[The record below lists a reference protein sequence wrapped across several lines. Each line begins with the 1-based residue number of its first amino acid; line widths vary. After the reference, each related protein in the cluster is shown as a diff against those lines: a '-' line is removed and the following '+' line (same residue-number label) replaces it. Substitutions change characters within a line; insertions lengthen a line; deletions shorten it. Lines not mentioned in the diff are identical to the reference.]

1 MRKSHTLLLRLMH
14 DPAFEFR
21 DVRATYLDRGAPE
34 DRTEISGEDISKL
47 DPLFIEIDSGGGR
60 ITCIPYHRLRRIEY
74 RGWVLWEY
82 GSSAPTPGPTGTQ
95 E

>member
-1 MRKSHTLLLRLMH
+1 MH

-34 DRTEISGEDISKL
+34 DRSEISGENISKL
-47 DPLFIEIDSGGGR
+47 DPLYIEIDSGGGW
-60 ITCIPYHRLRRIEY
+60 ITCIPYHRLRKIEY
-74 RGWVLWEY
+74 RGRVLWEY
-82 GSSAPTPGPTGTQ
+82 GAGTPAPTPTETQ